1 MIFSLTYSLTH
12 SVRQSPYVTPER
24 THEKQHLYMHVMIR
38 CQEYFINF
46 LLKTLA
52 IPTPT
57 IRGSFSN
64 MYSPAAKGYKSM
76 QNLKILKFQKKYSNI
91 WTLSVKRLETK
102 NLQKQG

>member
-1 MIFSLTYSLTH
+1 MTIKAMFIQML
-12 SVRQSPYVTPER
+12 
-24 THEKQHLYMHVMIR
+24 KMIR

-76 QNLKILKFQKKYSNI
+76 QNQNTATFEH
-91 WTLSVKRLETK
+91 LSVNRLEIK
-102 NLQKQG
+102 NLQKKG